1 MYRADLIEGIVV
13 SAGGV
18 GDSLGKASGGA
29 LVAAVK
35 ADPALQETVA
45 NELVDLLSRRQ
56 GVDRVTVPLL
66 RILDLLFSSGALTS
80 VAPAHPDPPNA
91 FAHTLAENLRA
102 ELKGSRDVAKLCHG
116 VQALS
121 HVAALGPNV
130 VNSDRC
136 ARTSGLQGILAL
148 MVSRYP
154 RVRRVASEALYV
166 LLLGL
171 DEEAA
176 GEGIEAAIELLSDT
190 RWDAELTMVK
200 PERNKLYPLLG
211 LEAPAA
217 ALEAAKGPGVKVKVV
232 DENESYAALVG
243 SAGY

>member
-1 MYRADLIEGIVV
+1 
-13 SAGGV
+13 
-18 GDSLGKASGGA
+18 
-29 LVAAVK
+29 
-35 ADPALQETVA
+35 
-45 NELVDLLSRRQ
+45 
-56 GVDRVTVPLL
+56 
-66 RILDLLFSSGALTS
+66 
-80 VAPAHPDPPNA
+80 
-91 FAHTLAENLRA
+91 
-102 ELKGSRDVAKLCHG
+102 
-116 VQALS
+116 
-121 HVAALGPNV
+121 
-130 VNSDRC
+130 
-136 ARTSGLQGILAL
+136 

-217 ALEAAKGPGVKVKVV
+217 ALEAAKVPGVKVKVV